1 MLAPS
6 YIGPPKHLLVLTR
19 DESEEYCVCSCHLT
33 SRQVWNR
40 DLVCLSVCLSAFLW
54 HTERAFWGCDSSCL
68 VRCLEPALGSTC
80 PLHFQGRAV
89 GTILHQAGFVLTEQT
104 SLPGL
109 WFFCQDPQQDGDSEC
124 PVCSWGL
131 SSTKVRLQSLDV
143 ALFLFIIIHFGF
155 FLLFTFCKTL
165 FLQKYSCIGSLSYIG
180 STSPF
185 TNTVLVQ
192 RSGYFTLSSWDRKS
206 VV

>member
-1 MLAPS
+1 MK
-6 YIGPPKHLLVLTR
+6 Y
-19 DESEEYCVCSCHLT
+19 
-33 SRQVWNR
+33 
-40 DLVCLSVCLSAFLW
+40 LS
-54 HTERAFWGCDSSCL
+54 
-68 VRCLEPALGSTC
+68 
-80 PLHFQGRAV
+80 LHFQGRAV

-109 WFFCQDPQQDGDSEC
+109 WFFCQDPQQDGDSER
-124 PVCSWGL
+124 PVSSCGL
-131 SSTKVRLQSLDV
+131 SSTKVKLQSLDV

-155 FLLFTFCKTL
+155 FHLFTFCKTL

-192 RSGYFTLSSWDRKS
+192 RSGYFTLSSWPLNYVYDGSFS
-206 VV
+206 VLWLTQEYAFVWHVFEKEEYVYMVMYAHL

>member
-1 MLAPS
+1 MS
-6 YIGPPKHLLVLTR
+6 WTSFRKLL
-19 DESEEYCVCSCHLT
+19 S
-33 SRQVWNR
+33 
-40 DLVCLSVCLSAFLW
+40 
-54 HTERAFWGCDSSCL
+54 
-68 VRCLEPALGSTC
+68 
-80 PLHFQGRAV
+80 LHFQGRAV

-124 PVCSWGL
+124 PVSSWGL

-155 FLLFTFCKTL
+155 FHLFTFCKTL

-192 RSGYFTLSSWDRKS
+192 RSGYFMLSSWPLSYVYDGSFS
-206 VV
+206 VLWLTQEICICLACIWERRICIHGNVCSFISFMRHSLLLLVLFVMPINHLLQHSASGR